1 MEDILPRTETSPE
14 DGLKRPE
21 ATLEREASLRG
32 ILPKEDILQGIS
44 PTEDNPMG
52 GIPPRTGRVRQGQT
66 LGPTPDPDR
75 TGDLHLDRTGSPIV
89 ISLET
94 DHSLDMAHSPTGLR
108 AAHPPGEKKVQSTS
122 PP

>member
-21 ATLEREASLRG
+21 AALEREASLRG

-75 TGDLHLDRTGSPIV
+75 TGGLHLDRTGGPIV